1 MKIQVIAFLLMTVL
15 AVAIDANA
23 QDIDSLQAIDSVEI
37 TSSKNDW
44 NVVRMRDT
52 EGTAIYAGK
61 KNEVILLDKI
71 NANTATNNTRQ
82 IYAKVPGVN
91 IIENDAAGIQLGI
104 ATRGLNPNR
113 TTEFN
118 SRQNGYDISA
128 DPIGYPETYYTP
140 PTDALQRI
148 EIVRGAASLQYGT
161 QFGGLLNFKF
171 HEGNKDKPFEL
182 LSKQTGGSYG
192 FFNTF
197 NSIGGQ
203 YKKLNYYW
211 YYNYKHGDGWRSN
224 SGYDI
229 HNGYAAL
236 KYDVSTRLK
245 IGIQYT
251 FMTYD
256 MQQPAGL
263 TDTMFAR
270 NARASYRDR
279 NWFAA
284 TWNIPALTI
293 DYKLNDATALNLR
306 SYALLGSR
314 SNVGILNRII
324 NPDTLGVRNVM
335 HDEYRNLYTEAR
347 LMHHYYLGSV
357 RNSLLIGARV
367 YKGNTN
373 RLQGDGTA
381 GSDADYSLTDRNNL
395 DLDFT
400 FPSYNI
406 ALFAEQVF
414 HITERLSATPGVRLE
429 YIQTTAKG
437 YAMPLSNKIYSTE
450 KHSRSFPLLGLGIG
464 YQVSRETDAYF
475 NISQNYSP
483 VNFSDIMVSQPN
495 IKVDSNLRDVKGYN
509 MDIGYRGAIGTLL
522 NFDMSAFYMAYQN
535 RIGSTIIEDADF
547 NLYQYKTN
555 IADSRSLGIEMF
567 AELNLRQLFTKNTN
581 YKLAVFGSLA
591 YTNAKYVRA
600 AQAINNGKYVE
611 FSPEWIGRAGLDMGW
626 KHIAATLQ
634 FSHTGQQ
641 YADATNATFSDDGV
655 VGVIPSFS
663 LIDFSVNYKWKRFI
677 LAASVNNMLDKR
689 YFTRRTASYPGP
701 GIIPSDGRAFYVTIG
716 VRL

>member
-1 MKIQVIAFLLMTVL
+1 MRIQVTTLLLMAIL
-15 AVAIDANA
+15 CIAIDTNA
-23 QDIDSLQAIDSVEI
+23 QDIDSLHAIDSIEI
-37 TSSKNDW
+37 TSRKNDW
-44 NVVRMRDT
+44 NVVRMRDA

-82 IYAKVPGVN
+82 IYAKVPGIN

-171 HEGNKDKPFEL
+171 HEGNEDKPFEL

-197 NSIGGQ
+197 NSVGGQ
-203 YKKLNYYW
+203 YKKLNYYS
-211 YYNYKHGDGWRSN
+211 YYNYKRADGWRAN
-224 SGYDI
+224 SGFDI
-229 HNGYAAL
+229 HNVYAAL
-236 KYDVSTRLK
+236 KYDISPGLT
-245 IGIQYT
+245 IGVQYT
-251 FMTYD
+251 FMSYD
-256 MQQPAGL
+256 MQQSGGL

-270 NARASYRDR
+270 DARASYRDR

-293 DYKLNDATALNLR
+293 DYKLNDATALNIR

-314 SNVGILNRII
+314 SNVGTLNRII
-324 NPDTLGVRNVM
+324 NPDTLGARNVM
-335 HDEYRNLYTEAR
+335 HDEYRNLYTEVR

-357 RNSLLIGARV
+357 RNSLLVGARV
-367 YKGNTN
+367 YKGNTH
-373 RLQGDGTA
+373 RLQGDGTD
-381 GSDADYSLTDRNNL
+381 GSDADYSLTNPNNL
-395 DLDFT
+395 ELDFT

-414 HITERLSATPGVRLE
+414 HITERLSATPGLRLE

-437 YAMPLSNKIYSTE
+437 YAMPLANKTFSSE
-450 KHSRSFPLLGLGIG
+450 KHSRAFPLLGLGIG
-464 YQVSRETDAYF
+464 YLVNKETDAYF

-495 IKVDSNLRDVKGYN
+495 IKVDSNLQDVKGYN
-509 MDIGYRGAIGTLL
+509 MDIGYRGAIGTLF
-522 NFDMSAFYMAYQN
+522 NFDVSAFYMAYQN

-555 IADSRSLGIEMF
+555 IADSRSLGIETF
-567 AELNLRQLFTKNTN
+567 AELNLRQLFAGNTD
-581 YKLAVFGSLA
+581 YKLSVFGSLA
-591 YTNAKYVRA
+591 YTNAKYIRA

-611 FSPEWIGRAGLDMGW
+611 FSPEWIARAGLDIGW
-626 KHIAATLQ
+626 KNIAATLQ
-634 FSHTGQQ
+634 FSHTGRQ
-641 YADATNATFSDDGV
+641 YADATNATFSTDGI
-655 VGVIPSFS
+655 VGIIPAFS
-663 LIDFSVNYKWKRFI
+663 LLDLSTNYKWKRFI
-677 LAASVNNMLDKR
+677 LSASINNLLDKR
-689 YFTRRTASYPGP
+689 YFTRRTSSYPGP
-701 GIIPSDGRAFYVTIG
+701 GIIPSDGRAFYVTVG